1 MLGTVSVDGMSP
13 YLDFPAHVR
22 ASLLAGRSYGKSP
35 AQAGNS
41 RSDLRLKKVNP
52 PHVLKMHNTLAVST
66 EQNVA

>member
-1 MLGTVSVDGMSP
+1 MST
-13 YLDFPAHVR
+13 YLEFPAHVR

-41 RSDLRLKKVNP
+41 RSDLKLNKVNP

-66 EQNVA
+66 EQSNS